1 MQGGQ
6 VIHAGGEEEQ
16 NSRRLELMSDLRRAI
31 EHGELSLYCQP
42 KIDMASRQVCGA
54 EALVRWTRRVPTA
67 RSDNST
73 SGARRASRSPLSIN
87 LSAHDLRDPD
97 LNSRVR
103 ELFAKWRV
111 EPRMVQFKLTERAVM
126 EDAAGALAT
135 LNALK
140 EGGASLFIDDFG
152 TGYSSLSYLQKL
164 PVDGIKI
171 DQSFIIPMI
180 EDSDSAMIVHSTIAL
195 AHNLEMA
202 VVAEGVESEQV
213 WDRLASAGCDVV

>member
-1 MQGGQ
+1 MDAPGADRAFRQLHEWRQ
-6 VIHAGGEEEQ
+6 AGFE
-16 NSRRLELMSDLRRAI
+16 I
-31 EHGELSLYCQP
+31 
-42 KIDMASRQVCGA
+42 
-54 EALVRWTRRVPTA
+54 
-67 RSDNST
+67 
-73 SGARRASRSPLSIN
+73 PLSIN

-126 EDAAGALAT
+126 DDAAGALAT

-152 TGYSSLSYLQKL
+152 TGYLSLSYLQKL